1 MKVGIIFRS
10 QKIVNH
16 QIFRYITK
24 LEITFSNF
32 FNVFLGARHAQI
44 VLVGMKEQLQ
54 ANLFTKYL
62 AGLCSSEEE
71 AFLKEWLKS
80 NPANQLFLG
89 FVQQNIPQSLRFSK

>member
-1 MKVGIIFRS
+1 
-10 QKIVNH
+10 
-16 QIFRYITK
+16 
-24 LEITFSNF
+24 
-32 FNVFLGARHAQI
+32 
-44 VLVGMKEQLQ
+44 MKEQLQ

-89 FVQQNIPQSLRFSK
+89 FVQQNIPQSRRFSK

>member
-1 MKVGIIFRS
+1 MRWWFY
-10 QKIVNH
+10 NH
-16 QIFRYITK
+16 H
-24 LEITFSNF
+24 LEGGGFFS
-32 FNVFLGARHAQI
+32 VFLGGTPHQI
-44 VLVGMKEQLQ
+44 VLKGMKEQLQ

>member
-1 MKVGIIFRS
+1 
-10 QKIVNH
+10 
-16 QIFRYITK
+16 
-24 LEITFSNF
+24 LEIFQLP
-32 FNVFLGARHAQI
+32 LGGATLKV
-44 VLVGMKEQLQ
+44 VLMGMKEQLQ